1 MTPEE
6 AGQKI
11 IGYWS
16 IGLTSR
22 SIEVLM
28 ICSNV
33 LLSKA
38 EVETIIREYVDHEDR
53 AKCNGPCSPDFDLRE
68 WMR

>member
-22 SIEVLM
+22 SIEMLM

-33 LLSKA
+33 PLTKA
-38 EVETIIREYVDHEDR
+38 EVETIIRAHVDHEDR
-53 AKCNGPCSPDFDLRE
+53 SKCNGPCSPDFDLKE

>member
-22 SIEVLM
+22 SIEMLM

-38 EVETIIREYVDHEDR
+38 EVEIVI
-53 AKCNGPCSPDFDLRE
+53 
-68 WMR
+68 